1 MAFQASAE
9 IKLFPV
15 VIREY
20 RKPEDDIHEHL
31 IEYFKDYPSQMSNF
45 PEGGITSRPDLH

>member
-20 RKPEDDIHEHL
+20 RKPEDDFHEQL
-31 IEYFKDYPSQMSNF
+31 IEYFKDYPSHMSKF
-45 PEGGITSRPDLH
+45 PSSSVGRAQDF